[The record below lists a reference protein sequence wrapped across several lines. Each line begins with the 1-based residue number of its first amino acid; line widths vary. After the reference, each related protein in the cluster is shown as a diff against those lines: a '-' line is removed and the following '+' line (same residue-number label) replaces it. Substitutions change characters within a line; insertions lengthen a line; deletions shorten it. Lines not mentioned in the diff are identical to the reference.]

1 MRVFVVIAVVFL
13 SACEAI
19 PRRIIH
25 TQNAYS
31 VQHEDSFS
39 DERKGSLT
47 ILAPVPSPGN
57 KESRQLDK
65 KEKTQ
70 TEGEMDKDKTTT
82 TTKDKDKDKD
92 VTKKTDKTE
101 QTTEKKSTKDT
112 KKPTKKKTHTKK
124 CDKKKNTECEYYQ
137 CKNEDVSEVTRTTT
151 KRVLVPFTY
160 KINRKKD
167 SQKNIDEIIHKVEKH
182 VPRMLQK
189 ELCSKA
195 QNRYLRVDNNPI
207 IFAGVNKDL
216 MDGIDSLPLDIRS
229 DSGKYH

>member
-31 VQHEDSFS
+31 VQHEDLFS

-47 ILAPVPSPGN
+47 VLAPVPSPGN

-65 KEKTQ
+65 KEKTE
-70 TEGEMDKDKTTT
+70 TEGEKDKDKTTT
-82 TTKDKDKDKD
+82 TTTTTTKDKEE
-92 VTKKTDKTE
+92 TQKKDKTE
-101 QTTEKKSTKDT
+101 QTKKPTKDT
-112 KKPTKKKTHTKK
+112 KKPTTKKPKKK
-124 CDKKKNTECEYYQ
+124 CDNKKNLECEYYQ
-137 CKNEDVSEVTRTTT
+137 CKNEDVSEDTTTTT

-160 KINRKKD
+160 KINRMRD
-167 SQKNIDEIIHKVEKH
+167 SEKNIDEIIHKVEKH

-229 DSGKYH
+229 DSGK